1 MRAFYLLAS
10 CLLAVSAVANQQ
22 TNAVLELVKKPVP
35 VVHKFTGSV
44 EAIQKAT
51 MKAETSGRIAE
62 IYFDV
67 DDIVAKGDVIARFR
81 NTKQKADMDLALA
94 GQKEAA
100 AALARDE
107 SEYKRFSDLYQQRL
121 VARALLDQGKAAL
134 DASRARLDAANARIK
149 QAQENYEYT
158 IIRAPYSGIVTQRHI
173 EVGESVNQGSPLVS
187 GVSLDALRLVVDVP
201 QSLIDPIRQQKKAQI
216 ILDNNEIVDGEQV
229 TIFPY
234 ADELSH
240 TFKVRVDLPE
250 GVKGLYPGMLV
261 KVGFVVDEK
270 SELTIPVNAMVHRG
284 EMYIV
289 YVQHDNGEIRM
300 RQIRPGPK
308 IADGQMIV
316 HAGLTEGE
324 KVFLDPQAATIAR
337 KQASGE

>member
-1 MRAFYLLAS
+1 MRALTLFAS
-10 CLLAVSAVANQQ
+10 FILVTSAFANEQA
-22 TNAVLELVKKPVP
+22 NPVLELVKKPVP

-44 EAIQKAT
+44 EAIHKAT

-62 IYFDV
+62 IFFDV

-81 NTKQKADMDLALA
+81 NTKQKADLDLAMA

-107 SEYKRFSDLYQQRL
+107 SEFKRYSDLYEQRL
-121 VARALLDQGKAAL
+121 VARTLLDQGKAAL

-158 IIRAPYSGIVTQRHI
+158 IVRAPYSGIVTQRHI
-173 EVGESVNQGSPLVS
+173 DVGEAVNPGSPLVS
-187 GVSLDALRLVVDVP
+187 GVSLDTLRLVVDVP
-201 QSLIDPIRQQKKAQI
+201 QSLIEPIRKQKKSQI
-216 ILDNNEIVDGEQV
+216 ILPGGEIMTSEQL

-240 TFKVRVDLPE
+240 TFRVRVDLPE
-250 GVKGLYPGMLV
+250 GVQGLYPGMLV
-261 KVGFVVDEK
+261 KVGFVVAEK
-270 SELTIPVNAMVHRG
+270 SELTIPVTAMVNRG

-289 YVQHDNGEIRM
+289 YVQHENGQIIM
-300 RQIRPGPK
+300 RQIRPGPQL
-308 IADGQMIV
+308 ANGQMIV

-324 KVFLDPQAATIAR
+324 MIFIDPLAATIAL
-337 KQASGE
+337 KQAGGE

>member
-1 MRAFYLLAS
+1 MRSLYLLAS
-10 CLLAVSAVANQQ
+10 FFLAVSVFANEH
-22 TNAVLELVKKPVP
+22 TIPVLKLVKKPVP
-35 VVHKFTGSV
+35 VVHKFTGTV
-44 EAIQKAT
+44 EAIHRAT

-67 DDIVAKGDVIARFR
+67 DDIVTKGDVIARFR

-107 SEYKRFSDLYQQRL
+107 SEYKRFSDLYEQRL
-121 VARALLDQGKAAL
+121 VAKALLDQAKAAL

-158 IIRAPYSGIVTQRHI
+158 VIRAPYSGIVTQRHI
-173 EVGESVNQGSPLVS
+173 EVGESVSPGSPLVS

-201 QSLIDPIRQQKKAQI
+201 QSLIEPIRQQKKAQI
-216 ILDNNEIVDGEQV
+216 ILHNKDIVNSEQLTV
-229 TIFPY
+229 FPY

-261 KVGFVVDEK
+261 RVGFLVDEK
-270 SELTIPVNAMVHRG
+270 MELTIPVKAMVHRG

-289 YVQHDNGEIRM
+289 YVQHENGEIRM
-300 RQIRPGPK
+300 RQIRPGPQ
-308 IADGQMIV
+308 IADAQMIV
-316 HAGLTEGE
+316 HAGLTQGE
-324 KVFLDPQAATIAR
+324 KIFIDPLAATIAR
-337 KQASGE
+337 KQAAGE